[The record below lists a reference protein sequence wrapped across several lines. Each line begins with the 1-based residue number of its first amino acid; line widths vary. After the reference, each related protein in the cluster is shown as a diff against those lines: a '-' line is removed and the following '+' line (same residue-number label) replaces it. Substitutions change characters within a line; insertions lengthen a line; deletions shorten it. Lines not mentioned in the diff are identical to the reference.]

1 MGEEE
6 LTVGH
11 DQCGCGQ
18 DADGC
23 DCSCGEDDEEGTDGD
38 E

>member
-6 LTVGH
+6 LTVGN